1 MSKND
6 LTAMKCAKNKYKKI
20 SDGLPNVPLTSRK
33 MHCLPQTFCVNFGF
47 GKSRLSD
54 RLELTKFHHFF
65 SKMRE
70 FLSSDIIK
78 SNYVFTLT
86 NIASG
91 NNCSKFSDPGAFHS
105 KNHHNLFKNTVQSAL
120 D

>member
-1 MSKND
+1 MSKVD

-20 SDGLPNVPLTSRK
+20 SDGLPHIPLTSRK
-33 MHCLPQTFCVNFGF
+33 MHCLPSTICVNFGF
-47 GKSRLSD
+47 GKSCLPD
-54 RLELTKFHHFF
+54 RLELIIFHQNF

-78 SNYVFTLT
+78 SNNVFTLI
-86 NIASG
+86 NIASD
-91 NNCSKFSDPGAFHS
+91 NKRSKIIDPGAFSS
-105 KNHHNLFKNTVQSAL
+105 KNHQDLFENTMQSAL